1 MSSKATTL
9 DTVKSVIAEDLVKTY
24 DGGKVRA
31 LDGLTLDVSEG
42 TVLGVL
48 GPNGAG
54 KTTTVRVLTTLLIPD
69 SGRATVAGIDVIKH
83 PEKVRE
89 VIGLSGQYAAVDETL
104 TGWDNLIMFG
114 RLYHLSP
121 KAARQRAEELLEQFS
136 LTDAAKRPIRT
147 YSGGM
152 RRRLDLSASLIVKPK
167 ILFLDEPTTGL
178 DPRGRQEMW
187 GVIKSLVRGGTT
199 LLLTTQYLEEADQ
212 LADDIV
218 VVDHGKVI
226 ARGTS
231 DQLKRQV
238 GGERLEVVA
247 ASEDLAQVREIV
259 AKVAGGNVS
268 VDEGMRQVS
277 APVTTGSKALIEAAR
292 QLDDHGIHPLDIGLK
307 RPSLD
312 DVFIALTGH
321 VAEDQVVEEESD
333 SKSRGRRRKK

>member
-1 MSSKATTL
+1 MSS
-9 DTVKSVIAEDLVKTY
+9 VKSVIADNLVKTY
-24 DGGKVRA
+24 DKGKVTA
-31 LDGLTLDVSEG
+31 LNGLSLDVEEG

-54 KTTTVRVLTTLLIPD
+54 KTTTVRILATLLTPD
-69 SGRATVAGIDVIKH
+69 SGHATVAGIDVIKD
-83 PEKVRE
+83 PDKVRE

-104 TGWDNLIMFG
+104 TGWDNLVMFS

-121 KAARQRAEELLEQFS
+121 SAAKKRAEELLEQFS
-136 LTDAAKRPIRT
+136 LTDAARRPIRT

-152 RRRLDLSASLIVKPK
+152 RRRLDLAASLIVKPK

-187 GVIKSLVRGGTT
+187 GVIDGLVKDGTT

-212 LADDIV
+212 LADDIAV
-218 VVDHGKVI
+218 IDHGTVI

-238 GGERLEVVA
+238 GGERLEIVA
-247 ASEDLAQVREIV
+247 ESQDLKKVTEIV
-259 AKVAGGNVS
+259 EKVSGGKAS
-268 VDEGMRQVS
+268 VDEGSRQVS

-292 QLDDHGIHPLDIGLK
+292 SLDESGIHPLDIGLK

-321 VAEDQVVEEESD
+321 VAEEKKEEEIVD
-333 SKSRGRRRKK
+333 PRARRKKKKK

>member
-1 MSSKATTL
+1 M
-9 DTVKSVIAEDLVKTY
+9 KSVIAENLVKTY
-24 DGGKVRA
+24 DKGKVTA
-31 LDGLTLDVSEG
+31 LNGLSLDVEEG

-54 KTTTVRVLTTLLIPD
+54 KTTTVRILATLLTPD
-69 SGRATVAGIDVIKH
+69 SGHAIVAGIDVIKD
-83 PEKVRE
+83 PDKVRE

-104 TGWDNLIMFG
+104 TGWDNLVMFS

-121 KAARQRAEELLEQFS
+121 SAAKKRAEELLEQFS
-136 LTDAAKRPIRT
+136 LTEAARRPIRT

-152 RRRLDLSASLIVKPK
+152 RRRLDLAASLIVRPK

-187 GVIKSLVRGGTT
+187 GVIDGLVKDGTT

-212 LADDIV
+212 LADDIAV
-218 VVDHGKVI
+218 IDHGTVI

-238 GGERLEVVA
+238 GGERLEIIA
-247 ASEDLAQVREIV
+247 ESQDLQKVTEIV
-259 AKVAGGNVS
+259 EKVSGGKAA
-268 VDEGMRQVS
+268 VDQGSRQVS

-292 QLDDHGIHPLDIGLK
+292 SLDDAGIHPLDIGLK

-321 VAEDQVVEEESD
+321 VAEEKKEEEIVD
-333 SKSRGRRRKK
+333 PRARRKKKKK